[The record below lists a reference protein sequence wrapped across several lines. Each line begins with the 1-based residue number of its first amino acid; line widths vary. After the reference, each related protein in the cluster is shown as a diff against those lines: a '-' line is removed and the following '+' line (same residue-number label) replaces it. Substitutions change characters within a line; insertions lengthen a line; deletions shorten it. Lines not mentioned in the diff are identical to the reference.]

1 MLKLALGYPLR
12 LGSSTMGP
20 GIVSR
25 KQCVGLLTC
34 RSIGLECA
42 DPPANYTL
50 ALLPATTVLCKFRS
64 QMLQRSELILYDLEL
79 ADGPDVL
86 GPLGLT
92 KLVHH
97 NQCHV
102 ARQVLL
108 HLKSTYCVRSTL
120 V

>member
-1 MLKLALGYPLR
+1 MLNSLKGYPLR

-20 GIVSR
+20 RVASWRCYI
-25 KQCVGLLTC
+25 GLLTY
-34 RSIGLECA
+34 RSFELECA
-42 DPPANYTL
+42 DPPVDHTL
-50 ALLPATTVLCKFRS
+50 ALSLAITALCKTRS
-64 QMLQRSELILYDLEL
+64 QMLQRSDLILYDLEL
-79 ADGPDVL
+79 ADGPDLL

-97 NQCHV
+97 HQCHV

-108 HLKSTYCVRSTL
+108 HLKSTYCIRSTL

>member
-1 MLKLALGYPLR
+1 
-12 LGSSTMGP
+12 
-20 GIVSR
+20 
-25 KQCVGLLTC
+25 
-34 RSIGLECA
+34 
-42 DPPANYTL
+42 
-50 ALLPATTVLCKFRS
+50 
-64 QMLQRSELILYDLEL
+64 MLQRSELNLYDLEL